1 MPSKFLWILLVLPF
15 PLMAGWTGITAFV
28 GQSESDWLQAS
39 TLSQVNIDFYG
50 LGIEEK
56 TQGDLRVG
64 ARAGQFDLRLFD
76 LFDASAEKYNGQFVS
91 LYLRWPIN
99 LMKRVNFHT
108 QVNYQL
114 NLGEN
119 TIGLENA
126 EINWSKVSVN
136 AALSLRLGLL
146 SVRPFINI
154 HSIDGDIS
162 SATQTRI
169 FKQNDN
175 SSYGLMLDYF
185 VERSAF
191 VRLMVAN
198 GSNQAMLLSFV
209 REN

>member
-1 MPSKFLWILLVLPF
+1 
-15 PLMAGWTGITAFV
+15 MAGWTGITAFI
-28 GQSESDWLQAS
+28 GQSESDWLQVS

-76 LFDASAEKYNGQFVS
+76 LYDATAEKYNGQFMS
-91 LYLRWPIN
+91 LYLRWPIS
-99 LMKRVNFHT
+99 LTKQVKFHT

-114 NLGEN
+114 NLGEK
-119 TIGLENA
+119 TIGLDNA
-126 EINWSKVSVN
+126 EINWSEVSVN

-146 SVRPFINI
+146 SLRPFINL

-162 SATQTRI
+162 SITETRI
-169 FKQNDN
+169 FKQNEN
-175 SSYGLMLDYF
+175 SSYGLMMDYF

-191 VRLMVAN
+191 VRLMVSN